1 MSAVEIALLVA
12 GGLIAGIVNAFAGG
26 GSFLTF
32 PLLMAVGLPPQ
43 VANATNR
50 VAIVLQCTAGS
61 ATYHRH
67 GVFPWRPLPWFAIPM
82 VIGAVPGAMLAS
94 HLDESSFRKVSA
106 FLLVAMISTIFIDS
120 KKWTRE
126 KPEGGRFH
134 WWHAPVFV
142 LVGVYGGFLQA
153 GIGPIMLGLL
163 VLTAGF
169 DVVRGNAIRFGLAGI
184 FNLAALLLFASQGQ
198 VNWLAGAILAVG
210 NTAGGVIGAHL
221 VVRRGTRWVRYVVL
235 ASGLAAVA
243 KLLLGG

>member
-1 MSAVEIALLVA
+1 MTVLDALLLVA
-12 GGLIAGIVNAFAGG
+12 GGLLAGVVNAFAGG

-32 PLLMAVGLPPQ
+32 PLLMAIGLPPQ

-50 VAIVLQCTAGS
+50 VAIVLQCAAGS

-67 GVFPWRPLPWFAIPM
+67 GVFPRRLLPSFALPMVLGAIP
-82 VIGAVPGAMLAS
+82 GALLAS
-94 HLDESSFRKVSA
+94 HLDESVFRKVSA
-106 FLLVAMISTIFIDS
+106 VLLAAMISTIFIDS
-120 KKWTRE
+120 KKWTGE
-126 KPEGGRFH
+126 NADGGRFR
-134 WWHAPVFV
+134 WWHGPVF
-142 LVGVYGGFLQA
+142 LIVGAYGGFLQA

-184 FNLAALLLFASQGQ
+184 FNLAALLLFAYGGQ
-198 VNWLAGAILAVG
+198 VNWLAGLILAIG
-210 NTAGGVIGAHL
+210 NTAGGMIGAHL